1 MSVIRA
7 FCLCPWVDINQ
18 LSCGSVTWV
27 GSMMPTG
34 STGRLLSGD
43 FIAVC
48 CSTSTLARRLSWM
61 CSWSTALSSAWYA
74 STMGLYQ
81 DVTFGRSG
89 SGSSPLALRLEV
101 VGMEIGEGDDEA
113 LVTDALDLIR
123 SVIEDKLAL
132 VEELLESLETDDHT
146 STQTES
152 KSTDVVNWRRR
163 FLRKPESLARKRA
176 AFPILS

>member
-1 MSVIRA
+1 
-7 FCLCPWVDINQ
+7 
-18 LSCGSVTWV
+18 
-27 GSMMPTG
+27 
-34 STGRLLSGD
+34 
-43 FIAVC
+43 
-48 CSTSTLARRLSWM
+48 
-61 CSWSTALSSAWYA
+61 
-74 STMGLYQ
+74 
-81 DVTFGRSG
+81 
-89 SGSSPLALRLEV
+89 
-101 VGMEIGEGDDEA
+101 MEIGEGDDEA

-132 VEELLESLETDDHT
+132 AEELLESLETDDHT